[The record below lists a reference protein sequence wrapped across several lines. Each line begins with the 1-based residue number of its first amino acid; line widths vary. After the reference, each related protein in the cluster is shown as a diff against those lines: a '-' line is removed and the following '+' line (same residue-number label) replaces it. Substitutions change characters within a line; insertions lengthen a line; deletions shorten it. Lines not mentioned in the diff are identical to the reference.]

1 MFRIALLNMPFSAVE
16 IPSIALTQLQSVVK
30 QRLGG
35 RMEVEV
41 FYPSHDMC
49 LFLGLP
55 DYTACCNEASNSGLG
70 DWLFQRIAFPGA
82 PDSTDDI
89 RWRYFPANDQRR
101 TAFERLAALREEAL
115 DGFLDTVISRYR
127 LEQADMVG
135 FTSMFGQ
142 NVASFALARKLKE
155 GVPGLVTAIGGA
167 NCESPMGEEI
177 VRHVPAIDY
186 VFSGPALLSFPRL
199 VECHLD
205 GDREGAEHI
214 PGVFTRANC
223 RPGAAP
229 GVPVFGEELP
239 IDEDVPLDYEPFLEA
254 YESAFANL
262 SLPLALLFETSRGC
276 WWGARAHCTFCGLN
290 GSTMS
295 YRAMRPERAKSLLRS
310 LFAYAPRV
318 HQLNSVDNIM
328 PQDYPRTVLAD
339 LDTPPGMSLFY
350 EVKADLGAEDMEILS
365 RAGVDQVQPGIEA
378 LATSTLKLMRKGMT
392 SVGNILFLQR
402 CLLYDIHPGWNLL
415 VGFPGEGEEVY
426 AKYVDDLPRLT
437 HLPPPVTVF
446 PVRFDRYSPYFT
458 QAREYGL
465 ALAPLDFYPMIYP
478 FPPEALDRMAYYFA
492 DRNLDAPYFLA
503 VASWIALLRRQQAA
517 WIAAWADGRPPELCF
532 ERPGSTRIRDTRT
545 GREVIHDV
553 GAIGRQALEA
563 LAGPTTF
570 DRLGKLP
577 AAAGLDW
584 ESEIARLR
592 ALGLLFEDGQRLIS
606 LVLPHPTPAE
616 RLRRHYGSPMMVES
630 AENAA

>member
-1 MFRIALLNMPFSAVE
+1 MLRIALLNMPFSAVE
-16 IPSIALTQLQSVVK
+16 IPSIALTQLQSVV
-30 QRLGG
+30 QRRLGD
-35 RMEVEV
+35 RVAVEV

-55 DYTACCNEASNSGLG
+55 DYLAACNEASNSGLG
-70 DWLFQRIAFPGA
+70 DWLFQQIAFPGA
-82 PDSTDDI
+82 PDTTDEV

-101 TAFERLAALREEAL
+101 AAFERLAALREEAL
-115 DGFLDTVISRYR
+115 DGFLEAVIARYR
-127 LEQADMVG
+127 LDQADMVG

-155 GVPGLVTAIGGA
+155 RAPGLVTAIGGA

-177 VRHVPAIDY
+177 VRHVPAVDY

-205 GDREGAEHI
+205 GDREGAERI

-223 RPGAAP
+223 RPGTAP

-239 IDEDVPLDYEPFLEA
+239 IDEYVPLDYGPFLDGFER
-254 YESAFANL
+254 AFAGQA
-262 SLPLALLFETSRGC
+262 LPPALLFETSRGC

-295 YRAMRPERAKSLLRS
+295 YRAMQPERAKALLRS

-318 HQLNSVDNIM
+318 RQLNSVDNIM
-328 PQDYPRTVLAD
+328 PQDYPRTVLD
-339 LDTPPGMSLFY
+339 GLDTPPGMSLFY

-365 RAGVDQVQPGIEA
+365 CAGVDQVQPGIEA

-426 AKYVDDLPRLT
+426 EKYVDDLPRLM

-465 ALAPLDFYPMIYP
+465 DLAPLDFYPMIYP
-478 FPPEALDRMAYYFA
+478 FPQEALDRMAYYFA

-503 VASWIALLRRQQAA
+503 VASWIALLRRQQQA
-517 WIAAWADGRPPELCF
+517 WIAAWLAGRPPVLCF
-532 ERPGSTRIRDTRT
+532 ERPGSTRIRDSRT

-553 GAIGRQALEA
+553 GETGRQALEI
-563 LAGPTTF
+563 LAEPVRHA
-570 DRLGKLP
+570 DLGKLHP
-577 AAAGLDW
+577 ALDW
-584 ESEIARLR
+584 ERELARLR
-592 ALGLLFEDGQRLIS
+592 ALGLLFEDGPRLIS
-606 LVLPHPTPAE
+606 LVLPHPTSAE
-616 RLRRHYGSPMMVES
+616 RVLRSYLSEAS
-630 AENAA
+630 ALERAA

>member
-16 IPSIALTQLQSVVK
+16 IPSIALTQLHSVVA
-30 QRLGG
+30 RRFGA
-35 RMEVEV
+35 RVSVEV
-41 FYPSHDMC
+41 SYPSHDMC

-55 DYTACCNEASNSGLG
+55 DYGAACDEASNSGLG

-82 PDSTDDI
+82 PDSTEEV
-89 RWRYFPANDQRR
+89 RWRYFPANDRR
-101 TAFERLAALREEAL
+101 RAAFERLAALREETL
-115 DGFLDTVISRYR
+115 DGFLGAVIAKYR
-127 LEQADMVG
+127 LDQTDMVG

-155 GVPGLVTAIGGA
+155 RAPGLVTVLGGA

-177 VRHVPAIDY
+177 ARHVPVIDY

-199 VECHLD
+199 VDCLLE
-205 GDREGAEHI
+205 GDREGAQRI
-214 PGVFTRANC
+214 PGVITRANC
-223 RPGAAP
+223 RPGEPP
-229 GVPVFGEELP
+229 GVAVFGEELP
-239 IDEDVPLDYEPFLEA
+239 IDEDVPLDYGPFLDA
-254 YESAFANL
+254 FESAFAGR
-262 SLPLALLFETSRGC
+262 PLTPALLFETSRGC

-295 YRAMRPERAKSLLRS
+295 YRAMQPERARALLGS
-310 LFAYAPRV
+310 LFSYAPRV
-318 HQLNSVDNIM
+318 RQLNCVDNIM
-328 PQDYPRTVLAD
+328 PQDYPRTVFAG
-339 LDTPPGMSLFY
+339 LDTPPGTSIFY
-350 EVKADLGAEDMEILS
+350 EVKADLTAADMEILS

-392 SVGNILFLQR
+392 SVGNVLFLQR
-402 CLLYDIHPGWNLL
+402 CLLHDIHPSWNLL

-426 AKYVDDLPRLT
+426 EKYMDDLPRLA
-437 HLPPPVTVF
+437 HLPPPITVF

-465 ALAPLDFYPMIYP
+465 DLEPLDFYPLIYP
-478 FPPEALDRMAYYFA
+478 FPPEALEGLAYYFA
-492 DRNLDAPYFLA
+492 DRNIDAPYFLA

-517 WIAAWADGRPPELCF
+517 WIAAWAAGRPPELCF
-532 ERPGSTRIRDTRT
+532 ERPGSTRIRDSRT

-553 GAIGRQALEA
+553 GAAGRQILEA
-563 LAGPTTF
+563 LAEPAHLA
-570 DRLGKLP
+570 DLPKRP

-592 ALGLLFEDGQRLIS
+592 ALGLLFEDGPRLIS

-616 RLRRHYGSPMMVES
+616 RLRRHYGSPVL
-630 AENAA
+630 AKNAA